1 MHMNTLRKEIAGL
14 LPEMIGLRHQIHQH
28 PELAF
33 EEHAT
38 SDLVAERLTH
48 WGYEV

>member
-1 MHMNTLRKEIAGL
+1 MANEIV
-14 LPEMIGLRHQIHQH
+14 EVRYQIHAH

-38 SDLVAERLTH
+38 SDIV
-48 WGYEV
+48 GN

>member
-1 MHMNTLRKEIAGL
+1 MHMNTLREEIAAV
-14 LPEMIGLRHQIHQH
+14 LPEMVGLRHHIHQH

-38 SDLVAERLTH
+38 SDLVAERLAA
-48 WGYEV
+48 

>member
-1 MHMNTLRKEIAGL
+1 MTPSSRLDRF
-14 LPEMIGLRHQIHQH
+14 LPYAQELVAVRRHLHQH

-38 SDLVAERLTH
+38 SDFVGSL
-48 WGYEV
+48 